1 MNFSLR
7 FFYLSIK
14 NILIF
19 KIKKFL
25 PESPEFFTDS
35 PIVFFSKTIDFVVV
49 LFIYRSF
56 LLCLIQIKSLFFEN
70 FPTY

>member
-1 MNFSLR
+1 MNFSPI

-19 KIKKFL
+19 KTKKFL
-25 PESPEFFTDS
+25 PESLEFFTNS
-35 PIVFFSKTIDFVVV
+35 PIVFFSKTIDFIVVI
-49 LFIYRSF
+49 FIYRWF